1 MDPTSVRPIAENHLA
16 QENFQIV
23 IRPNRGAVCL
33 VGWFSR
39 KTEEEEE
46 RKLAQERKASLLT
59 IGQATVLHPFAQLGD
74 ADADADQ
81 RVQFSTAKRFCVE
94 EKEERKNM
102 MTMSELLWSTRP
114 HACSAIS
121 SLLEVRLG
129 EVRPWD

>member
-33 VGWFSR
+33 AGWFSR

-59 IGQATVLHPFAQLGD
+59 IGQAAVLHPFAQLGDADAD

-94 EKEERKNM
+94 EKEERRKKNM

-129 EVRPWD
+129 